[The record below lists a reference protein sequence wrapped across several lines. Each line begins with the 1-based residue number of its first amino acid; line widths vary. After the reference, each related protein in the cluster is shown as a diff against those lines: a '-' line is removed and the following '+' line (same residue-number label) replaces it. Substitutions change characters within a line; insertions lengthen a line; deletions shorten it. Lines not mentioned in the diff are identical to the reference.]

1 MRSKQAATRLTRPSY
16 VTQGGT
22 WRQFAALVHLPHFI
36 SVRVAFTIFG
46 GFFGE
51 GGLNIG
57 ITFMAL
63 LSADVPGF
71 VGSFD
76 HPRGTSEPSCPVL
89 TTGVQAER
97 VGHLHNYG
105 IGYICEPN
113 PMLGRWADVGAMQ
126 VNVLA
131 RYDSRTT

>member
-1 MRSKQAATRLTRPSY
+1 MSCR
-16 VTQGGT
+16 VEHGGS
-22 WRQFAALVHLPHFI
+22 FAALIHAASFHFFFTCK
-36 SVRVAFTIFG
+36 RGDFAFFWG
-46 GFFGE
+46 GSF
-51 GGLNIG
+51 NIG